1 MGEPVGGAPAGGVE
15 EGVGLDFGDL
25 DPLREA
31 EGGERAAVGGPPAAL
46 PPPPP
51 DERETVT
58 PDPV

>member
-25 DPLREA
+25 DPLGEA
-31 EGGERAAVGGPPAAL
+31 EGERAAVGGPPAAL

-51 DERETVT
+51 DERETVI